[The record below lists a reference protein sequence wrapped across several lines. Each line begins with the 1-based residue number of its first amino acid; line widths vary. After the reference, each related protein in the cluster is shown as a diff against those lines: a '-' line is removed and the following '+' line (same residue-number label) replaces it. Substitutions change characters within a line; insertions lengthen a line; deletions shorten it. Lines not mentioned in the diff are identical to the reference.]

1 MISYNKLLHLLVDRR
16 LKLSTVCKESGLSFK
31 IVTKINNNE
40 NLTLETIEKL
50 CVYLGCEIG
59 DIVEF
64 IKEGD

>member
-1 MISYNKLLHLLVDRR
+1 MISYNKLLHILIDRK
-16 LKLSTVCKESGLSFK
+16 LKLSNVCKDAGLSYK

-50 CVYLGCEIG
+50 CVYLNCEIG

-64 IKEGD
+64 VKEK